1 VEPTVR
7 HRLGQSLAVI
17 GRLAIAVAALAL
29 IVVVACKSRRELP
42 RHETAATPIAFA
54 GGTRL
59 PLDADDFLPL
69 VCQPLLGEL
78 QFVDPVQTAS
88 LPDGSGRLLVAERT
102 GRIQLVDPRSD
113 PPRETTFLDLTS
125 RVFMTP
131 YRAEEGILSL
141 ALHPQFAVADSPH
154 RGELFVYY
162 TGKSGERRTNRL
174 SRFRLAPC
182 RQTVDLTSEEVLID
196 QLDAHDAH
204 NGGSLAFGPDG
215 CLYLSL
221 GDDANQKLNAQ
232 TISRNLFSGI
242 LRLDVD
248 CRGSSFSHPPPRQP
262 ESGCTAGYYIPHD
275 NPFVGKRGV
284 LEEFFAMG
292 LRNPWRMS
300 FDRLT
305 GRLYVGDV
313 GERKREEIS
322 VVDSGSN
329 LGWPYAEGMLVAADS
344 DPQADVRPSPYLGR
358 EAWPIH
364 DYPRDWAHR
373 CVIGGHIYRGR
384 QFPELA
390 GKYIFAD
397 QSGRIFALQLAAN
410 GRQVL
415 GKVVLAVVPNLV
427 MGISSLDVDER
438 GEILISTI
446 GTMVTKTGRIFR
458 LSRSTAEQHSL
469 PPTLA
474 QTGLFD
480 DWRRLVPRPHLVSY
494 DVNVPLWSDGAE
506 KLRWIALPPGQ
517 EVECTSDG
525 KFRFPGGT
533 VFVKHFALA
542 TDERQPQCVRPLET
556 RLLVV
561 EPGGAVHGAS
571 YRWSAD
577 GKRTRRLTFGESET
591 IDVVQADGSVRQQ
604 VWQYPG
610 RFDCLMCH
618 NDVSGYV
625 LGFTPKQLA
634 GEGSGFRVQ
643 GSGER
648 GGVSPPVAQE
658 PGDREQETVNEL
670 ARLIACGVIRDS
682 GHGAALANVSPLVPL
697 NDERATLAVRV
708 RSYLDVNC
716 SVCHNPGRY
725 FSAFDAR
732 FERHPNEQG
741 IIEGPSYF
749 HGEFGGAMRIVKP
762 GSVQLSVAHMRISSR
777 DPHLRMPPLGS
788 TVVDAQAQ
796 RVLAEWI
803 KSLAPAAEVA
813 SRPDDAPQ

>member
-1 VEPTVR
+1 
-7 HRLGQSLAVI
+7 
-17 GRLAIAVAALAL
+17 
-29 IVVVACKSRRELP
+29 
-42 RHETAATPIAFA
+42 
-54 GGTRL
+54 
-59 PLDADDFLPL
+59 
-69 VCQPLLGEL
+69 
-78 QFVDPVQTAS
+78 
-88 LPDGSGRLLVAERT
+88 
-102 GRIQLVDPRSD
+102 
-113 PPRETTFLDLTS
+113 
-125 RVFMTP
+125 MTP

-141 ALHPQFAVADSPH
+141 ACHPQFARQGSTH
-154 RGELFVYY
+154 RGELLVYY
-162 TGKSGERRTNRL
+162 TGKAGDRRTNRL
-174 SRFRLAPC
+174 SRFRLLPG
-182 RQTVDLTSEEVLID
+182 RETIDLASEEVLID

-248 CRGSSFSHPPPRQP
+248 CRGGSFSHPPPRQP
-262 ESGCTAGYYIPHD
+262 QYGRTAGYYIPQD
-275 NPFVGKRGV
+275 NPFVGQAGV
-284 LEEFFAMG
+284 LEEFYALG

-344 DPQADVRPSPYLGR
+344 DPQADVRPECYLGR
-358 EAWPIH
+358 ETWPIH

-373 CVIGGHIYRGR
+373 CVIGGHVYRGN

-390 GKYIFAD
+390 GKYIYAD
-397 QSGRIFALQLAAN
+397 QSGRIFALQLSAN
-410 GRQVL
+410 GRSVQ
-415 GKVVLAVVPNLV
+415 GKVLLAVVPNLV

-438 GEILISTI
+438 GEMVISTI
-446 GTMVTKTGRIFR
+446 GTMETKNGRIFR
-458 LSRSTAEQHSL
+458 LSRPTAEQQSL

-480 DWRRLVPRPHLVSY
+480 DWRRLVPRPHLVNY

-506 KLRWIALPPGQ
+506 KERWIALPPGQ
-517 EVECTSDG
+517 AVDCTSDG

-542 TDERQPQCVRPLET
+542 TDQRQPERLRPLET
-556 RLLVV
+556 RVLVV

-577 GKRTRRLTFGESET
+577 GKRTRRLTFGETET
-591 IDVVQADGSVRQQ
+591 IDVVQIDGTRRQQ

-634 GEGSGFRVQ
+634 GQGSGFRVQ
-643 GSGER
+643 GSAER

-658 PGDREQETVNEL
+658 SEAREQGTGDREQETVDEL
-670 ARLIACGVIRDS
+670 ARLIAGGVIRDC
-682 GHGAALANVSPLVPL
+682 GHGAALASVAPLVPL
-697 NDERATLAVRV
+697 DDERAPLAARV

-732 FERHPNEQG
+732 FERHSDEQG

-762 GSVQLSVAHMRISSR
+762 GSVQLSVAHMRMSSR

-796 RVLAEWI
+796 RVLAAWI
-803 KSLAPAAEVA
+803 QSLAPAAEVA
-813 SRPDDAPQ
+813 ERKKGSSK